1 MKKELK
7 EKNKHQNESK
17 EEKKEQNK
25 IEEEVKMSTADI
37 VLKVFEA
44 RNLKICDLNGSADP
58 YMLIK
63 VLDSNG
69 TERYKEKTAVILKN
83 LNPKFDATKRIPE
96 KVLLNAD
103 ILQIEVWDWDKIT
116 NDDFMGQISWK
127 ISQLTKSEVQGWYPL
142 QDRKKKRKKK
152 RKKSFRGEI
161 RVHITQ
167 QQDDTQKKHHKTP
180 QHCEGSQRMKEEK
193 KGQKKEEEKEKL
205 KKELEEKNKHQNES
219 KEEKKEQNKIQEE
232 VKMHCKSSTP
242 IYPKEFFVIN
252 TFYMR
257 MRNKYTKPNRFIYYY
272 EIEWDSQKISWKK
285 FRSKVI
291 GSADPTLAAK
301 ASIRYEVFTSYEE
314 FGLRSIPNKDD
325 NIIHASASQFEGL
338 CERMIWLQRKLSE
351 DKFGK
356 ALLGAGIPEDT
367 INKWFLNPKLN
378 HKKKK
383 LLYFNI

>member
-1 MKKELK
+1 
-7 EKNKHQNESK
+7 
-17 EEKKEQNK
+17 
-25 IEEEVKMSTADI
+25 
-37 VLKVFEA
+37 
-44 RNLKICDLNGSADP
+44 
-58 YMLIK
+58 MLIK

-180 QHCEGSQRMKEEK
+180 QHCEGSQKMKEEK
-193 KGQKKEEEKEKL
+193 
-205 KKELEEKNKHQNES
+205 KHQNES

-232 VKMHCKSSTP
+232 VKMRM
-242 IYPKEFFVIN
+242 KEE
-252 TFYMR
+252 
-257 MRNKYTKPNRFIYYY
+257 KKG
-272 EIEWDSQKISWKK
+272 QKKEEEK
-285 FRSKVI
+285 EKNEKR
-291 GSADPTLAAK
+291 AK
-301 ASIRYEVFTSYEE
+301 
-314 FGLRSIPNKDD
+314 
-325 NIIHASASQFEGL
+325 
-338 CERMIWLQRKLSE
+338 RKE
-351 DKFGK
+351 
-356 ALLGAGIPEDT
+356 
-367 INKWFLNPKLN
+367 
-378 HKKKK
+378 
-383 LLYFNI
+383 